1 MPERDDKRV
10 VLAVDDHPSIL
21 RFIQVGLEMRN
32 IEVVTATSG
41 KRAIQIAASTK
52 PDVIVLDVMMP
63 DMDGFEVLRKLRQ
76 ESQIPI
82 IVISADNGT
91 REKALQL
98 GANEFVPK
106 PFDTDE
112 LVRRIRGVLGDGA
125 NQRSM

>member
-1 MPERDDKRV
+1 MAKRDDKRL

-41 KRAIQIAASTK
+41 KRAIQIAESTK

-76 ESQIPI
+76 ESQVPI
-82 IVISADNGT
+82 IVISADSGT
-91 REKALQL
+91 RERALQL

-106 PFDTDE
+106 PFNTDD
-112 LVRRIRGVLGDGA
+112 LAKRIRGVLGDGV
-125 NQRSM
+125 